1 MPHIIPCPAPRTQ
14 FAEYEITED
23 GRQRRRRKPSTKG
36 SDTGNDTEIQSQAA
50 TTVQTTAEQEQ
61 EVLRKKAHEC
71 PVPKPGGRIG
81 EMLGFPKKDD
91 MSKDSRVYV
100 ERRTSGG

>member
-36 SDTGNDTEIQSQAA
+36 SDTNNDPEMRIQGD
-50 TTVQTTAEQEQ
+50 TPVQTMAEHEQ

-81 EMLGFPKKDD
+81 EMLGFPKKDE
-91 MSKDSRVYV
+91 MSKPSRVHV
-100 ERRTSGG
+100 ERRTS